1 MSVCV
6 LKSKCSVA
14 SHLKCAE
21 YTESSSRA
29 HRNSLEAIPKDCYPQ
44 VFRQDRCAGLPFSK
58 VVLCPQKCLSS
69 SMKGLHCDIRSVT
82 SSLDQ
87 SCAVWDAPPPT
98 SSSLIAQQ
106 SLASGRGLTLATL
119 ASASVSL
126 TSLCSRPAKKPC
138 YSATSPG
145 PHALLDTAINA
156 LEMLICQSPA
166 WDGVMASDTM
176 IILHVVQI

>member
-14 SHLKCAE
+14 SHLKCVE

-58 VVLCPQKCLSS
+58 VVLCPQKFLSS
-69 SMKGLHCDIRSVT
+69 SMKGLHCDTCSVT
-82 SSLDQ
+82 SSFDQ
-87 SCAVWDAPPPT
+87 SCAVWDAPP
-98 SSSLIAQQ
+98 SISSLVAQQ
-106 SLASGRGLTLATL
+106 SLATGHGLILATL

-138 YSATSPG
+138 YSLLCYLPRTSCSAGHCHQRTGNVNMPISCLG
-145 PHALLDTAINA
+145 W
-156 LEMLICQSPA
+156 S
-166 WDGVMASDTM
+166 DGK
-176 IILHVVQI
+176 